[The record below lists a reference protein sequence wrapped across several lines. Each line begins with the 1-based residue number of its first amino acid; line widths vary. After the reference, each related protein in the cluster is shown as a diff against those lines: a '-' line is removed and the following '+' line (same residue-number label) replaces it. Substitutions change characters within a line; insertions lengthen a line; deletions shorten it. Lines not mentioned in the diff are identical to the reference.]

1 MKATDSLEME
11 HRKIAKVADAC
22 GVFADE
28 LQEGTPIPAH
38 VLKTLANFLHLYAGQ
53 YHHQEEKWLF
63 SMLRQRG
70 VPAGACPIAALSHED
85 DKLRVLVDQL
95 SNAVDVYAKTD
106 GTVASTLVD
115 TLHSLAE
122 LYRDHIWKED
132 YLLLP
137 MANKILSD
145 KDQQVLAET
154 FRTIDG
160 NIGEEAY
167 RSLAQLSAAIKS
179 CPLCSNPQ
187 QQVA

>member
-1 MKATDSLEME
+1 MKGTERLETE
-11 HRKIAKVADAC
+11 HRKIAKVAEAC

-28 LQEGTPIPAH
+28 LQQGATIPVS
-38 VLKTLANFLHLYAGQ
+38 VLQSLANFLHLYAEQ

-63 SMLRQRG
+63 RMLTHRG

-95 SNAVDVYAKTD
+95 SSAVSAYAKTD
-106 GTVASTLVD
+106 AAVSGTLVD

-122 LYRDHIWKED
+122 LYREHIWKED

-137 MANKILSD
+137 MADKILSD
-145 KDQQVLAET
+145 TDQRFLAET
-154 FRTIDG
+154 FRALDG

-167 RSLAQLSAAIKS
+167 ESLAQLSAAIKS

-187 QQVA
+187 ERAA